1 MKENNR
7 KTKSYKTKS
16 ELEMFLKSDFPYRPS
31 RLSCQ
36 EQDQRCIAYE
46 EE

>member
-31 RLSCQ
+31 RLYCQ
-36 EQDQRCIAYE
+36 EQDQRFIAYE